1 MSTVPSIQILLHL
14 LKLSL
19 LLPLLGVQ
27 LVDLGFEAPPVLPKP
42 LIIHPF
48 LF

>member
-1 MSTVPSIQILLHL
+1 MELL
-14 LKLSL
+14 L

-27 LVDLGFEAPPVLPKP
+27 LVDLGLEAPPVLPKP
-42 LIIHPF
+42 LVIQPF